1 MWSEI
6 IPYAIVLFVILFGLY
21 KVVSHCKNTACS
33 DEDWSILLMI
43 HIEKDYLP
51 DDVIR
56 EMILISIMVMIQ

>member
-33 DEDWSILLMI
+33 DED
-43 HIEKDYLP
+43 
-51 DDVIR
+51 
-56 EMILISIMVMIQ
+56 

>member
-1 MWSEI
+1 
-6 IPYAIVLFVILFGLY
+6 
-21 KVVSHCKNTACS
+21 
-33 DEDWSILLMI
+33 MI